1 MTKADWLDL
10 LARISPHEPADVNG
24 IGTTTPGAPARRDE
38 PLPDADREMGILP
51 PSSRLWHR
59 HDDRQAGL
67 GVRVTRPIADCAAA
81 ALRLGSVALERGVM
95 PVILTTLPD
104 CGFER
109 FGFRIERLSDGS
121 ADQRRTEEAELS
133 RFWSLAI
140 IIDADDI
147 ALIG

>member
-1 MTKADWLDL
+1 MTEADWLDL
-10 LARISPHEPADVNG
+10 LARISPHEPADVNDLYAPP
-24 IGTTTPGAPARRDE
+24 TPPQAARDGAPPVAG
-38 PLPDADREMGILP
+38 AAMGIA

-59 HDDRQAGL
+59 HDGRQAGL
-67 GVRVTRPIADCAAA
+67 GVRVTRPVADCAGA
-81 ALRLGSVALERGVM
+81 ALRLGSVALERGLM